1 MSEEMSTK
9 KIEVI
14 QASKIFGK
22 NAKKAAQ
29 LIADGKTKTEILKQT
44 GATVG
49 VKSANFHVEDG
60 EIFVIMGL
68 SGSGKSTLVRML
80 NRLIDPTAGKI
91 LLDGEDLM
99 QMSKEQLREV
109 RRKKISM
116 VFQNFALFPHK
127 TIVEN
132 TEYGLEL
139 QGVPKEQRRQKA
151 MDSLKL
157 VGLAGYENQYPSQ
170 LSGGMQQRVGLA
182 RALANDPDVLLM
194 DEAFSALDPLIR
206 KDMQNELLQLHG
218 DMGKTII
225 FITHDLD
232 EALRIGDRIAL
243 MKDGE
248 IVQIGTPEEIL
259 MSPSNE
265 YVERFVEDVDLS
277 KVLTAGHI
285 MKKAD
290 TVQIDRGPRV
300 ALRLM
305 KQLGISSIYVVDKT
319 NRLIGAVTAQD
330 AAMAAESDLSLYDVM
345 MDEIITVTPD
355 AVLTDL
361 FDIVSTANVPVAVV
375 SGDRKLRGII
385 IRGALIGALAGNNSF
400 INQNNSAEPSESS
413 PEMEVI

>member
-1 MSEEMSTK
+1 
-9 KIEVI
+9 
-14 QASKIFGK
+14 
-22 NAKKAAQ
+22 
-29 LIADGKTKTEILKQT
+29 
-44 GATVG
+44 
-49 VKSANFHVEDG
+49 
-60 EIFVIMGL
+60 
-68 SGSGKSTLVRML
+68 ML
-80 NRLIDPTAGKI
+80 NRLIDASSGKI
-91 LLDGEDLM
+91 MLDGEDLVTM
-99 QMSKEQLREV
+99 NKEQLREV
-109 RRKKISM
+109 RRKKIGM

-127 TIVEN
+127 TIIEN

-157 VGLAGYENQYPSQ
+157 VGLAGYEDQYPSQ

-182 RALANDPDVLLM
+182 RALATDPDVLLM

-206 KDMQNELLQLHG
+206 KDMQNELLQLHS

-265 YVERFVEDVDLS
+265 YVERFVEDVDLA

-290 TVQIDRGPRV
+290 SVPIDRGPRV

-305 KQLGISSIYVVDKT
+305 NQLGISSIYVVDKG
-319 NRLIGAVTAQD
+319 NRLIGAVTALD
-330 AAMAAESDLSLYDVM
+330 AAKAVEEERTIQDVLITDL
-345 MDEIITVTPD
+345 EKVTPD
-355 AVLTDL
+355 TVLTDL
-361 FDIVSTANVPVAVV
+361 FDTVSTATIPVSVI
-375 SGDRKLRGII
+375 DEDQKLLGII
-385 IRGALIGALAGNNSF
+385 IRGALIGALAGDDQF
-400 INQNNSAEPSESS
+400 INDQAEDAS
-413 PEMEVI
+413 PELEVI